1 MTLGRDRPT
10 ANQKTHLSF
19 LIRDPEE
26 NAHRAGKIKKK
37 IQLTS
42 ESLLLI
48 ECTLYCNYIHLMSDN
63 KRAQI
68 KLQDV

>member
-26 NAHRAGKIKKK
+26 NAHRAGKIKKVAVNVK
-37 IQLTS
+37 
-42 ESLLLI
+42 
-48 ECTLYCNYIHLMSDN
+48 
-63 KRAQI
+63 
-68 KLQDV
+68 KLALD